1 MNRILGIASIIAAVG
16 IGSAA
21 NAAEIKAAFLPCG
34 QINDHSWSESG
45 YLGMKLAKEALAAQG
60 VKFEFD
66 YTESQQPAQVEAA
79 ARDYASRG
87 YNPIVLHCA
96 TFRDAA
102 VNAAKAF
109 PNTKFMVATASDSAD
124 VPKNFWFYD
133 GAQQEASFVAGYLAG
148 LVSKG
153 HVGAVGAFEFPAIVR
168 QIEGF
173 RLGARYA
180 NPNIKS
186 YATYINSWDD
196 AGKAKEAAQAQID
209 SGADVIFAAT
219 DQAARGAFT
228 AAENSG
234 VYAIASYSDQ
244 ASLAP
249 KTILVS
255 VLYDYPGLV
264 KMMVVNAAL
273 DKLVPGKAYQV
284 GIAGG
289 VGELAPNQA
298 LYRSLPDEVKRKVN
312 AVFEAIKRGKLLVPL
327 IVKANGSA
335 GIDLATLSAK

>member
-1 MNRILGIASIIAAVG
+1 MFRILGVTAIVTILGLNSP
-16 IGSAA
+16 A
-21 NAAEIKAAFLPCG
+21 NAGEIKGAFLPCG

-45 YLGMKLAKEALAAQG
+45 YDGMKLAKEALAAQG
-60 VKFEFD
+60 ITFSFD

-79 ARDYASRG
+79 ARDYAARG

-102 VNAAKAF
+102 VNAARAF
-109 PNTKFMVATASDSAD
+109 PNTKFMVATAADSTD
-124 VPKNFWFYD
+124 LPKNFWFYD
-133 GAQQEASFVAGYLAG
+133 GAQQEASFVVGYLAG

-153 HVGAVGAFEFPAIVR
+153 HVGAVGAFQFPAMVR
-168 QIEGF
+168 QVEGF

-180 NPNIKS
+180 NPKIKS

-219 DQAARGAFT
+219 DQAARGVFT

-234 VYAIASYSDQ
+234 VRAIASYSDQ

-264 KMMVVNAAL
+264 KMMVANAVL
-273 DKLVPGKAYQV
+273 DKLVPGKAYQI

-298 LYRSLPDEVKRKVN
+298 VYQALPGEVRKKV
-312 AVFEAIKRGKLLVPL
+312 AEVFESIKNAKLKVPL
-327 IVKANGSA
+327 LIKADESQTV
-335 GIDLATLSAK
+335 DLASLSAK